1 MALDGIFLS
10 KVKREIENTAVGMRV
25 DRVNQPSKDEIVL
38 SLRGKN
44 GAKKL
49 FISARADSARINF
62 TTHQIENPPVAP
74 MFCMLLRKHLGGAMI
89 SAVRQLSLDR
99 ALFIDFDASNEIGD
113 KVKLTLAV
121 EIMGKCSNI
130 ILIDG
135 ENRII
140 DCIKRVDFSV
150 STVRQIL
157 PALKYVL
164 PPSQNKLNLE
174 KTDDKEIISTVLE
187 KNDKLLSSAVL
198 STIEGISPVI
208 AREIAYKTCFED
220 MNVSELSQEEKHRLA
235 DTIKSIKENLND
247 EKTYML
253 LTKENKPKD
262 MAFIKIFQYGDSLNV
277 KEYETASELL
287 DDFYYERDRISRI
300 NHRAHE
306 LIKML
311 TLLVERTSRKI
322 SLQKEDLKKC
332 EKKDELKLYAELIT
346 ANTYSLK
353 KGSFYY
359 DIPNY
364 YDEMKLI
371 RIPCSPALSPTQNA
385 NKYYKEYRKAKTAQ
399 SMLGGLIESG
409 ENELVYLESVLDEI
423 SRADTDS
430 ELSAIRR
437 ELSDGGY
444 LKNKNSKKQ
453 KQPKELP
460 PIEFCSDDGYKILV
474 GRNNVQNDKL
484 SLKTANKND
493 MWLHTQSFP
502 GSHVIIEN
510 KGGEVSDEAILQAA
524 AIAAYYSKAKDS
536 SLADVDYTPV
546 RMLKKP
552 VGAKPGK
559 VIYHEYYTVRVKPD
573 GDLVKRLIV
582 K

>member
-10 KVKREIENTAVGMRV
+10 KVKKELEETAVGMRV

-49 FISARADSARINF
+49 FVSARADSARINL
-62 TTHQIENPPVAP
+62 TLHHIENPPVAP
-74 MFCMLLRKHLGGAMI
+74 MFCMLLRKHLGGAVI
-89 SAVRQLSLDR
+89 SAVNQLGLDR
-99 ALFIDFDASNEIGD
+99 ALFIVFDATNEIGD
-113 KVKLTLAV
+113 KVKLTLVV

-130 ILIDG
+130 ILLDG
-135 ENRII
+135 NGRII
-140 DCIKRVDFSV
+140 DCIKRVDFST

-157 PALKYVL
+157 PGLKYVL

-174 KTDDKEIISTVLE
+174 KTSEAEIVKCVLQ
-187 KNDKLLSSAVL
+187 KSDKLLSSAVL

-208 AREIAYKTCFED
+208 AREIAYKTCYD
-220 MNVSELSQEEKHRLA
+220 DPNVCELSQEEVQRLESA
-235 DTIKSIKENLND
+235 VTFLKESIFDK
-247 EKTYML
+247 KVYML
-253 LTKENKPKD
+253 LTEEYKPKD
-262 MAFIKIFQYGDSLNV
+262 MAFLKPALFEGKLKVKQY
-277 KEYETASELL
+277 KTASELL

-311 TLLVERTSRKI
+311 TLLTERTARKI
-322 SLQKEDLKKC
+322 SLQKEDLKRC

-346 ANTYSLK
+346 ANAYSLK
-353 KGSFYY
+353 KGSLYY
-359 DIPNY
+359 EIPNY
-364 YDEMKLI
+364 YDDMNI
-371 RIPCSPALSPTQNA
+371 VRIPCNPALSPSQNA

-399 SMLGGLIESG
+399 SMLGGLISNG
-409 ENELVYLESVLDEI
+409 EEEIIYLESVLEEI

-430 ELSAIRR
+430 ELSAIRK

-444 LKNKNSKKQ
+444 IKNKSSKKQ
-453 KQPKELP
+453 KPPKELP

-484 SLKTANKND
+484 SLKTARKSD
-493 MWLHTQSFP
+493 MWLHTQSMP
-502 GSHVIIEN
+502 GSHVIIESRD
-510 KGGEVSDEAILQAA
+510 GEVSDEAILQAA
-524 AIAAYYSKAKDS
+524 SIAAYYSKAKQS

-546 RMLKKP
+546 KMLKKP

-573 GDLVKRLIV
+573 GELAKRLFV